1 MIVGVHGTLETTGSD
16 WVNVRVGG
24 ITIQVSVPANTVSSL
39 GAQGSSVSLYTHLR
53 IRDEEPVLYGFAD
66 SASRS
71 LFSMLTTVS
80 GVGPRMALALLSS
93 MNSSQLQTAIVTGY
107 ITTLSSA
114 PGVGNRTASRIVLDL
129 KGKLDDAEFD
139 EISGVMG
146 DVDGQV
152 IAALTALGYSLSEAK
167 SAAGAPAVA
176 AEAEVDD
183 RIRVALQQ
191 FATHG

>member
-1 MIVGVHGTLETTGSD
+1 MIVGVHRTLETTGSD

-66 SASRS
+66 SASLS

-93 MNSSQLQTAIVTGY
+93 MNSSQLQTAIVTGD

-129 KGKLDDAEFD
+129 KGKLDVAEFD
-139 EISGVMG
+139 EVAGVIG
-146 DVDGQV
+146 DVDSQV
-152 IAALTALGYSLSEAK
+152 ISALTALGYSLAEAK
-167 SAAGAPAVA
+167 SAAGAPAVT
-176 AEAEVDD
+176 AETEVDD

-191 FATHG
+191 FATRS

>member
-93 MNSSQLQTAIVTGY
+93 MNSSQLQTAIVTGD

-167 SAAGAPAVA
+167 SAAGAPAVT

-191 FATHG
+191 FATHS

>member
-1 MIVGVHGTLETTGSD
+1 MIVGVHGTLATTGSD

-93 MNSSQLQTAIVTGY
+93 MNSSQLQTAIVTGD

>member
-93 MNSSQLQTAIVTGY
+93 MNSSQLQTAIVTGD

-167 SAAGAPAVA
+167 SAAGAPVVA

>member
-66 SASRS
+66 SVSLS

-93 MNSSQLQTAIVTGY
+93 MNSSQLQTAIVTGD

-129 KGKLDDAEFD
+129 KGKLDVAEFD
-139 EISGVMG
+139 EVAGVIG
-146 DVDGQV
+146 DVDSQV
-152 IAALTALGYSLSEAK
+152 ISALTALGYSLAEAK
-167 SAAGAPAVA
+167 SAAGAPAVT
-176 AEAEVDD
+176 AETEVDD

-191 FATHG
+191 FATRS

>member
-1 MIVGVHGTLETTGSD
+1 M
-16 WVNVRVGG
+16 
-24 ITIQVSVPANTVSSL
+24 
-39 GAQGSSVSLYTHLR
+39 GALIPNHPEFCDPEILQPFFEY
-53 IRDEEPVLYGFAD
+53 
-66 SASRS
+66 
-71 LFSMLTTVS
+71 MLTI
-80 GVGPRMALALLSS
+80 PLIKKQLADLH
-93 MNSSQLQTAIVTGY
+93 VDD
-107 ITTLSSA
+107 ITSLTSA

-152 IAALTALGYSLSEAK
+152 VAALTALGYSLSEAK
-167 SAAGAPAVA
+167 SAAGAPVVA

>member
-1 MIVGVHGTLETTGSD
+1 MIVGVHGILETTGSD

-93 MNSSQLQTAIVTGY
+93 MNSSQLQTAIVTGD

>member
-66 SASRS
+66 SASLS

-93 MNSSQLQTAIVTGY
+93 MNSSQLQTAIVTGD
-107 ITTLSSA
+107 IATLSSA

-139 EISGVMG
+139 EIAGVIG
-146 DVDGQV
+146 DVDSQV
-152 IAALTALGYSLSEAK
+152 VAALTALGYSLSEAK
-167 SAAGAPAVA
+167 SAAGAPAVT

-191 FATHG
+191 FATHS